1 MDDRHYAGSGR
12 EGVQVRAGVGTVGT
26 VWEQGEGGQNTH
38 VFRGFLMFSYS
49 LILSVPMFP
58 RNTPHVFNGG
68 ARTRTIPSAQML
80 QGVRAHG
87 DQV

>member
-1 MDDRHYAGSGR
+1 
-12 EGVQVRAGVGTVGT
+12 
-26 VWEQGEGGQNTH
+26 
-38 VFRGFLMFSYS
+38 MFSYS